1 MYVKQTVIDG
11 CHVGCQTRKVVDDIN
26 DNVYLRLGLRRL
38 RLPLGAV
45 HKEGGAGGGGGG
57 GVSVW
62 LNVTERYMGVGGY
75 LADRYVTLIFNFI
88 YLALALPWH
97 CF

>member
-1 MYVKQTVIDG
+1 MYGKQTVIDG

-45 HKEGGAGGGGGG
+45 HKEGGDGG
-57 GVSVW
+57 GVGVW
-62 LNVTERYMGVGGY
+62 LNVTKRYMGVRGY

-88 YLALALPWH
+88 YLALGLALPWH